1 MDPASKPDR
10 DETAVSLP
18 GDHRFQL
25 LVNAIKDYAI
35 YLLDAQGYVSS
46 WNTGAE
52 RLKGYAADEI
62 VGQHFSRFYTPEDVA
77 TGLPARALKFAR
89 EQGKF
94 EAEGWRVRKDGTRFW
109 TNVHIEPVLSPGGEL
124 IGYAKITRDL
134 SQVKFSEQALYASE
148 QRFRL
153 LVEGVRDYA
162 IYMLDP
168 AGRVTNW
175 NAGAQLIKGYT
186 AHEIL
191 GQHFSRFYTAEDQ
204 RKGVPALALQTAL
217 AENRYE
223 AEAWRVRKDGSR
235 FWANVVIDA
244 IFDEAGRH
252 IGFAKITRDITE
264 RKRAQDEMDRAR
276 EALGHAQKL
285 EAVGRLT
292 GGVAHDFN
300 NFLTII
306 RSSVE
311 LLRRSG
317 GDEERR
323 ERYISAIA
331 ETADR
336 AALLTKQL
344 LAFARQQPLRPE
356 AFGIAQRVRS
366 MAQVIETMLGAVVKV
381 ELALDAPMDIA
392 QADPNQF
399 DTALLNIVINAKDAM
414 PTGGTLKI
422 SVANVEEVPPVRRHA
437 ALKGAFVAIAISDSG
452 SGIEPLTLGRIFE
465 PFFTTKPA
473 TKGTGLGL
481 SQVYG
486 FAKQSGG
493 EIDVQS
499 RVGEG
504 TCFTLYLP
512 RATGGVGTAAQ
523 DGAATAPRKALE
535 LSILLVEDNDEVGQ
549 FSSGL
554 LCAVGHSVTRAASAK
569 ETLKILEAGREK
581 FDLVFSDVVM
591 PEMDGVD
598 LGRQIR
604 HRWPDLPVVLTSG
617 YSHVLAVDGDHG
629 FSLLQKPYSIQE
641 LEAFLDRA
649 MADARRSAMG

>member
-1 MDPASKPDR
+1 MDPSSKPDG
-10 DETAVSLP
+10 DETPVSLP
-18 GDHRFQL
+18 SEHRFQL

-35 YLLDAQGYVSS
+35 YLLDAQGNVSS

-52 RLKGYAADEI
+52 RLKGYTAQEI
-62 VGQHFSRFYTPEDVA
+62 VGQHFSRFYTPEDIA
-77 TGLPARALKFAR
+77 TGLPVRALKFAR

-109 TNVHIEPVLSPGGEL
+109 TNVHIEPVLGPDGTL
-124 IGYAKITRDL
+124 IGYAKITRDM
-134 SQVKFSEQALYASE
+134 SQVRYSEQALYASE

-191 GQHFSRFYTAEDQ
+191 GQHFSRFYTPEDQ
-204 RKGVPALALQTAL
+204 RNGVPAHALQTAL
-217 AENRYE
+217 AERRYE
-223 AEAWRVRKDGSR
+223 AEAWRVRKDGTR

-264 RKRAQDEMDRAR
+264 RKKAQDEMDRAR

-317 GDEERR
+317 ADEVRR
-323 ERYISAIA
+323 ERYIRAIA

-356 AFGIAQRVRS
+356 AFGIGTRVRA
-366 MAQVIETMLGAVVKV
+366 MAQVIETMLGAAVKV
-381 ELALDAPMDIA
+381 ELALDAPRDTA

-399 DTALLNIVINAKDAM
+399 DTALLNMVINAKDAM
-414 PTGGTLKI
+414 PEGGTLKV
-422 SVANVEEVPPVRRHA
+422 SVRNVNEVPAVRRHA
-437 ALKGAFVAIAISDSG
+437 AVQGAFVAISIADSG
-452 SGIEPLTLGRIFE
+452 SGIEPLTLQRIFE

-512 RATGGVGTAAQ
+512 RAEDGAGAASQ
-523 DGAATAPRKALE
+523 DGTRAAPGPARE

-554 LCAVGHSVTRAASAK
+554 LSAVGHSVTRAASAQ
-569 ETLKILEAGREK
+569 EALAILEAGREK

-591 PEMDGVD
+591 PGMDGVD
-598 LGRQIR
+598 LGRHIR
-604 HRWPDLPVVLTSG
+604 SRWPDLPVVLTSG
-617 YSHVLAVDGDHG
+617 YSHVLAVDRDHG
-629 FSLLQKPYSIQE
+629 FALLQKPYSIQE

-649 MADARRSAMG
+649 MADARRTDKA